1 MPELVWLAI
10 LSAFWPTLVVVDAL
24 AFQTPKPERIL
35 LSFLAGG
42 LISTISIGTLVVL
55 QLQDTAVVTSSKS
68 TTDPALNITIGALA
82 LLAAYVLARVRDLPL
97 HRRKPAGKPKR
108 SPFATRAIESGAPLA
123 FVAGV
128 LLNIVPGVFPIIALK
143 NLAELDYSSAETV
156 AVLVGFYVVTF
167 AFVEIPIMSF
177 VVAHE
182 WTRARVDQF
191 NRWLG
196 ANQRRVVIWALV
208 IGGVYLIARGVFQL
222 L

>member
-10 LSAFWPTLVVVDAL
+10 LSSFWPTLVVVDAL

-35 LSFLAGG
+35 LAFLAGG
-42 LISTISIGTLVVL
+42 LISTVSIGTLVVL

-97 HRRKPAGKPKR
+97 RRRKPASKPKR

-143 NLAELDYSSAETV
+143 NLAELDYSTAETMT
-156 AVLVGFYVVTF
+156 VLVGFYLVTF

-177 VVAHE
+177 VVAPE

-191 NRWLG
+191 NRWLA

>member
-24 AFQTPKPERIL
+24 AFQTPRPERIL
-35 LSFLAGG
+35 LAFLAGG
-42 LISTISIGTLVVL
+42 LISTVSIGALVVL
-55 QLQDTAVVTSSKS
+55 QLQNTAVVTSSKS

-82 LLAAYVLARVRDLPL
+82 LLAAYVLARVHDLPL
-97 HRRKPAGKPKR
+97 RRRKPASEPKR

-128 LLNIVPGVFPIIALK
+128 LVNIVPGVFPIIALK

-177 VVAHE
+177 VVAPE

-191 NRWLG
+191 NRWLA